1 MGPRRTER
9 LGSEVPLVKNTRTA
23 MIEEAMLFNQ
33 TQVRKER
40 REMGKI
46 VMLYDLKDI
55 IEGEHVKEIGEMT
68 NLTEAMKGHR
78 VKRRE

>member
-1 MGPRRTER
+1 
-9 LGSEVPLVKNTRTA
+9 V
-23 MIEEAMLFNQ
+23 IEEAMLFNQ
-33 TQVRKER
+33 TEGRKER

-68 NLTEAMKGHR
+68 NLTKDMKGHR
-78 VKRRE
+78 VKRGE